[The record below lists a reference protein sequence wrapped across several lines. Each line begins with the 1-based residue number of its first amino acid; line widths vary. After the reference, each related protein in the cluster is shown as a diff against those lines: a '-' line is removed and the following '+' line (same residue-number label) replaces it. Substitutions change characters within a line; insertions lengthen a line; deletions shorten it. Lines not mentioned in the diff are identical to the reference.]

1 MKILRWLGGWMLLI
15 AGVLAWAFAFSGPDG
30 DWWLYA
36 VRYGVGFAGL
46 PLLVASLFTF
56 YDGWGTPIR

>member
-1 MKILRWLGGWMLLI
+1 MVDGR
-15 AGVLAWAFAFSGPDG
+15 AVLALEVTVLSGPDG
-30 DWWLYA
+30 AWWLYA
-36 VRYGVGFAGL
+36 VRYAIGFAGL